1 MFANPVTYTVM
12 LVEFLNYCTEAP
24 IAHMLKSIFKY
35 CQVFSNVYLN
45 VLKYVKVVTFDSHA
59 YIYTN
64 THITQ

>member
-12 LVEFLNYCTEAP
+12 HIEFLNYCTEAP